1 MDDKQR
7 LRNGV
12 GMAFAFE
19 CGMREL
25 WTDDGP
31 SPSLRTKVEARALP
45 AAHLVLMRFALD
57 FYDGD
62 GRELGFVE
70 AARLLVECDARDGR
84 EALFF
89 LAEIIGSALT
99 DMPESLGAWV
109 RQYNEDF
116 AATETERAHA

>member
-1 MDDKQR
+1 MDEQR

-31 SPSLRTKVEARALP
+31 SPSLRTKVEARALL

-89 LAEIIGSALT
+89 LAEFVGSALT

-116 AATETERAHA
+116 AATETQ

>member
-1 MDDKQR
+1 MDEQV
-7 LRNGV
+7 LRSGV
-12 GMAFAFE
+12 GRAFAFE

-31 SPSLRTKVEARALP
+31 SPLLRTRVEARALP
-45 AAHLVLMRFALD
+45 PAQLVLMRFALD

-70 AARLLVECDARDGR
+70 AARLLVGCDARDGR

-89 LAEIIGSALT
+89 LGEFVGSALT
-99 DMPESLGAWV
+99 DMPDSLGAWV

-116 AATETERAHA
+116 AATETQ